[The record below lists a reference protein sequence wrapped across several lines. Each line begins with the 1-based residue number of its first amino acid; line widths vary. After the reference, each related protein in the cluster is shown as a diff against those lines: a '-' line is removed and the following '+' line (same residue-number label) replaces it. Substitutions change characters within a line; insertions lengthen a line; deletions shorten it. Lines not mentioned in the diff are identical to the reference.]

1 MLKDLKF
8 DPVTDVKVAI
18 AKTPEATGEN
28 TFYLYLINNK
38 SEDLKNVLVMTEAAE
53 QEDGGGRKT
62 SKLRHFF
69 DLVAA
74 EQSLKVETVDP
85 AVLGFYNRVWLSFYI
100 NEQVYDKR
108 YIIEPFK
115 EWDIE
120 QIPELELKG
129 RLGSW
134 FYFSLLLQWWSS

>member
-18 AKTPEATGEN
+18 AKTPETTGES

-38 SEDLKNVLVMTEAAE
+38 EEDLKNVLVMTEAAE

-69 DLVAA
+69 DLVGAN
-74 EQSLKVETVDP
+74 QSIKVETVDP
-85 AVLGFYNRVWLSFYI
+85 SVLGFYNRIWLSFYI
-100 NEQVYDKR
+100 DGQVYDKR
-108 YIIEPFK
+108 FTIEPFK
-115 EWDIE
+115 EWDLDKISE
-120 QIPELELKG
+120 IELKG
-129 RLGSW
+129 RLGS
-134 FYFSLLLQWWSS
+134 